1 MIMCKDGSELRK
13 GVMSGS
19 FVLWGLGF
27 GLTAIPNAGASA
39 QLPSLS
45 DPNAD
50 AFGLSDQL
58 SYVIL
63 SFPIQWPYSFC

>member
-39 QLPSLS
+39 QLPFLPN
-45 DPNAD
+45 PNAD

-58 SYVIL
+58 S
-63 SFPIQWPYSFC
+63 